1 MTRTEI
7 VAVALRIVALWFLL
21 AVASMTAIT
30 AGHVMSVSG
39 GSSGAVAMGVLVEM
53 TLLAVSVLIWKFSVP
68 LAKWILP
75 ETDPG
80 VQVAPWGTQDL
91 ERVAL
96 RVLGLN
102 LTAWGVC
109 GIGYSV
115 AYGVLAGGEDWVNK
129 GVQAMGVAECVRNLI
144 LVVFGL
150 GFFLGKDGLK
160 KIFEGVR
167 DGGMELPGEPPED
180 DPSEPRSER

>member
-7 VAVALRIVALWFLL
+7 VAVAIRMLALWFLF
-21 AVASMTAIT
+21 AVASMVAIT
-30 AGHVMSVSG
+30 AGHLMSAGG
-39 GSSGAVAMGVLVEM
+39 GSRGAVALGVLVET

-75 ETDPG
+75 EPDPG
-80 VQVAPWGTQDL
+80 DQVAKWGIQDL

-109 GIGYSV
+109 GIGYSL

-129 GVQAMGVAECVRNLI
+129 GVQAMGVAECVRNVI

-150 GFFLGKDGLK
+150 GFFLGKSGLK

-167 DGGMELPGEPPED
+167 DGGMELPGESPE
-180 DPSEPRSER
+180 SEPEKPN